1 MFCCSK
7 QKTAY
12 EMRISDWSSDGCS
25 SDLLGGEAA
34 GLVTAQF
41 VDAVERHTVEVGANF
56 KPRAARDR
64 IGLGE
69 DIANDEFPVVLAFG
83 VLLQL
88 RVLDGELADGGGQTT
103 DRERAVLAA
112 DGPQRELARDD
123 DGQD

>member
-1 MFCCSK
+1 MIRRPPRATRTDTLVPYTTLFRS
-7 QKTAY
+7 
-12 EMRISDWSSDGCS
+12 
-25 SDLLGGEAA
+25 
-34 GLVTAQF
+34 LVTAQF

-112 DGPQRELARDD
+112 AGPQRELARAD
-123 DGQD
+123 DGQG